1 MAKNK
6 ENMSTEET
14 LDMLAAMAEENLR
27 SRENDYR
34 SRPARKNKGKAK
46 EPPKDTAPE
55 EKPQAQEPKKKKK
68 KKSSQ
73 QKAAASQPKTD
84 YEENPFTAFAER
96 MSEAGRALEKR
107 EEEHEYDEPEVY
119 EKKESEAAPQETDIE
134 ERREEGRSKRLSGQD
149 RSVGEEISKEKA
161 EQLIAKGKTNKEL
174 GGRRATI
181 IVRRT
186 VVDTSGNLVK
196 DPKPD
201 IYRGGEEET
210 CEQEPPGAEPPR
222 KEPVLLLIRE
232 DTGEAF
238 PLDED
243 LTIGREEDNDIC
255 IPEPEGHYVSGH
267 HAEIQ
272 IKGKDIYLKDIGSTN
287 GTFVNG
293 SRISSK
299 RVRAGQTI
307 KFADIVF
314 SVEE

>member
-14 LDMLAAMAEENLR
+14 LDMLAAMAEEELKA
-27 SRENDYR
+27 RENDNK
-34 SRPARKNKGKAK
+34 SKPAKKKNKAK
-46 EPPKDTAPE
+46 EPAKEPE
-55 EKPQAQEPKKKKK
+55 PEKKTEPQVPKKKKK
-68 KKSSQ
+68 KKSAQ
-73 QKAAASQPKTD
+73 QKAASEAKTD

-107 EEEHEYDEPEVY
+107 EEKPEYDEPAEYEDDEPEEMPRETRKEIKREV
-119 EKKESEAAPQETDIE
+119 
-134 ERREEGRSKRLSGQD
+134 GRSRRLGGPD
-149 RSVGEEISKEKA
+149 RTVGEEITRERA
-161 EQLIAKGKTNKEL
+161 EQIISKGKTNKEL

-196 DPKPD
+196 GADPD
-201 IYRGGEEET
+201 IYRGGTEDET
-210 CEQEPPGAEPPR
+210 YEQEPPMEKPVR
-222 KEPVLLLIRE
+222 KAPALLLIRE

-314 SVEE
+314 SVEED